1 MLRKTRRARAWTLDE
16 VIATLPP
23 ADREA
28 VERRAAKLRQ
38 LSLARRVA
46 RKRRALL
53 REPAK

>member
-16 VIATLPP
+16 VLATLPP